1 METQLP
7 SGLSADPAPGFP
19 SLLHEQEAREYHN
32 QTLFGSRKA
41 LLSGQ
46 HLLNAGFS
54 IVPPQLGMA
63 GGRMSNELGV
73 MAHDSF
79 AAVRSAPVSVRL
91 MPGGHVTL
99 PRTFTKA
106 LGIQEGDNVTLRL
119 EGDELRLYSRATAI
133 KRMQNLVA
141 RHVPAGVKL
150 TDELIAERR
159 REARREADS
168 A

>member
-1 METQLP
+1 MVTQPP
-7 SGLSADPAPGFP
+7 SSLLANPAYDFRVSMYGQEVREYNNQPLLGLSKAPLP
-19 SLLHEQEAREYHN
+19 KQN
-32 QTLFGSRKA
+32 
-41 LLSGQ
+41 
-46 HLLNAGFS
+46 LLNAGS
-54 IVPPQLGMA
+54 SVLSSHSVMA
-63 GGRMSNELGV
+63 GGWMSNESGV
-73 MAHDSF
+73 TAQGSF
-79 AAVRSAPVSVRL
+79 GAVRSAPVSTRL
-91 MPGGHVTL
+91 MPGGQVTI

-133 KRMQNLVA
+133 KRMQKLVA

-150 TDELIAERR
+150 ADELIAERR

>member
-1 METQLP
+1 MVTQLP
-7 SGLSADPAPGFP
+7 SGLSGDPAHDFQ

-32 QTLFGSRKA
+32 QTLFGPRKA

-46 HLLNAGFS
+46 HLLNAGSS
-54 IVPPQLGMA
+54 IVPPHPAMA
-63 GGRMSNELGV
+63 GGWMSNESWV
-73 MAHDSF
+73 TVQSSF
-79 AAVRSAPVSVRL
+79 EAVRSAPVSTRL

-133 KRMQNLVA
+133 KRMQKLVA
-141 RHVPAGVKL
+141 RHVPAGAKL
-150 TDELIAERR
+150 ADELIAERR

>member
-1 METQLP
+1 METQPLSSLP
-7 SGLSADPAPGFP
+7 ANPAHDFRVSMYG
-19 SLLHEQEAREYHN
+19 QEAREYNN
-32 QTLFGSRKA
+32 QPLFRSDKA
-41 LLSGQ
+41 PLPKQ
-46 HLLNAGFS
+46 NLLNAGFS
-54 IVPPQLGMA
+54 VLPPHPVMA
-63 GGRMSNELGV
+63 GGWMSNESGV
-73 MAHDSF
+73 TAQGSF
-79 AAVRSAPVSVRL
+79 GAVRSAPVSVRL

-133 KRMQNLVA
+133 KRMQKLVA

-150 TDELIAERR
+150 ADELIAERR